1 MTSNRIPTKPTER
14 VSDAQTPF
22 TERARALRG
31 LTKRKLADLYAELA
45 AKEAE
50 LAEVTERADA
60 VANAGRMERYMP
72 LARKAQALRNEV
84 GRLQIAID
92 WAQVTAGP
100 RPILFDTQVTR

>member
-22 TERARALRG
+22 TERAQALARG

-45 AKEAE
+45 VKQAE

-60 VANAGRMERYMP
+60 VANAGRMERYVP
-72 LARKAQALRNEV
+72 LQRKAQALRNEV

-92 WAQVTAGP
+92 WAQVTANASP
-100 RPILFDTQVTR
+100 TFDTQVTR

>member
-1 MTSNRIPTKPTER
+1 MSIPPNA
-14 VSDAQTPF
+14 VLSGP
-22 TERARALRG
+22 RARALRG

-72 LARKAQALRNEV
+72 LRRKAQALRNEV

-92 WAQVTAGP
+92 WAQVTANASP
-100 RPILFDTQVTR
+100 TFDTQVTR